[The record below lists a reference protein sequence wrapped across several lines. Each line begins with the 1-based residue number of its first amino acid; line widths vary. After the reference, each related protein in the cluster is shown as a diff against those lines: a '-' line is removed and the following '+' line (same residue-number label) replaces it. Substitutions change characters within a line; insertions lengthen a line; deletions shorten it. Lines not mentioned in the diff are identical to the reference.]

1 MLLTIYE
8 DENGWVY
15 EPHATETEV
24 WDTTAEGSEII
35 KASGWRPYQMHRISR
50 FVHESLLI
58 DGFIQP
64 GIQHTKITNPRN
76 LTNRE
81 KSQITNRS

>member
-1 MLLTIYE
+1 MLLTIWE

-15 EPHATETEV
+15 EPHSVETEV

-50 FVHESLLI
+50 FVHESLII
-58 DGFIQP
+58 DGFIRILQ
-64 GIQHTKITNPRN
+64 KCEN
-76 LTNRE
+76 LIE
-81 KSQITNRS
+81 KD